1 MSIKIA
7 VTGEPGFGKSTLV
20 RKVIEG
26 QSFGSGGML
35 SQDRRREGKRVGFE
49 ICDIGSGALGTL
61 ASLDG
66 IGPKF
71 GRYHI
76 NLEDLEE
83 IGARSIEGAIDSEL
97 LVIDEV
103 GPMEL
108 ISKRFVEAV
117 TKAIEMDRRMLVV
130 LHLKSQ
136 HPLAKRIR
144 GTFHVI
150 TVTKENRELLAKE
163 IRGEILKDI
172 HRNHQKGV
180 E

>member
-1 MSIKIA
+1 MSLKIA
-7 VTGEPGFGKSTLV
+7 LTGEPGVGKSTLV
-20 RKVIEG
+20 RKVIVGE
-26 QSFGSGGML
+26 SFSSGGMI
-35 SQDRRREGKRVGFE
+35 SQDRRISGRRVGFE
-49 ICDIGSGALGTL
+49 ICDVGSGALGTL

-66 IGPKF
+66 SGPKF

-83 IGARSIEGAIDSEL
+83 TGARSIEDAIDSDL

-108 ISKRFVEAV
+108 FSKRFVAAV
-117 TKAIEMDRRMLVV
+117 ENALLLDRRMLVV
-130 LHLKSQ
+130 LHAKSQ

-150 TVTKENRELLAKE
+150 TVTKENRDLLTGE
-163 IRGEILKDI
+163 IRDEILRDI
-172 HRNHQKGV
+172 RLSDV
-180 E
+180 D